1 MPRGWEGNRR
11 SGVALAMRHRL
22 KWFLQLRA
30 DGLRKGDER
39 PAYMYTPHGVQHTLP
54 TDAAGGAA
62 TGDTGRRSL
71 TSLSADAEYFWF
83 LLIVMSTAADLSA
96 GCGPTVIVAVVSTAI
111 RHPSTPRQLY
121 R

>member
-1 MPRGWEGNRR
+1 
-11 SGVALAMRHRL
+11 MRHRL
-22 KWFLQLRA
+22 QWFIQLRA
-30 DGLRKGDER
+30 DGLRKGDEH

-83 LLIVMSTAADLSA
+83 LLIVMSTAADRCRVGRLWPDSN
-96 GCGPTVIVAVVSTAI
+96 CRRRVDRYPTLIDASRA
-111 RHPSTPRQLY
+111 L
-121 R
+121 